1 MYKII
6 ILHIICIFLVISQFF
21 FSPQTRFTISQERIY
36 KIIIPQTRRN
46 VTYPF
51 SLGKHGFSVART

>member
-6 ILHIICIFLVISQFF
+6 ILHIICIFLVISQF